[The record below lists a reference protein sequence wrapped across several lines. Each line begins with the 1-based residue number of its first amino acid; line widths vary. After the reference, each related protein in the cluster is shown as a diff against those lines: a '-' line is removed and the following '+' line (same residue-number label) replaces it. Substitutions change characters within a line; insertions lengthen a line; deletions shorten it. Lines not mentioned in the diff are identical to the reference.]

1 MCCSRPT
8 AAESQQGCS
17 VPEHIHE
24 LLPDCPVWV
33 LQFIVASS
41 LLEQPPL
48 ALFGYQ
54 YPAWSTS
61 LGHLIGASSF
71 ICIPV
76 YMVYKLVWTPGSLK
90 QVRATPAQ
98 CCPQLSPPPFSPVF
112 GTSLSSGP
120 WQPNGGAAAPAS
132 RARGPIAGREPIA
145 FLFLLQRLAVCI
157 RPEKTVRDPQVEAVG
172 MEPAL

>member
-1 MCCSRPT
+1 M
-8 AAESQQGCS
+8 
-17 VPEHIHE
+17 PEHIHE

-98 CCPQLSPPPFSPVF
+98 CCPQLSPPPLF
-112 GTSLSSGP
+112 TSFWDISELGAVAAQWRSSS
-120 WQPNGGAAAPAS
+120 S
-132 RARGPIAGREPIA
+132 R
-145 FLFLLQRLAVCI
+145 
-157 RPEKTVRDPQVEAVG
+157 
-172 MEPAL
+172 

>member
-1 MCCSRPT
+1 ML
-8 AAESQQGCS
+8 
-17 VPEHIHE
+17 EHIHE
-24 LLPDCPVWV
+24 LLPDCPLWV

-90 QVRATPAQ
+90 QVRATSAQ
-98 CCPQLSPPPFSPVF
+98 CCPQLSPLLF
-112 GTSLSSGP
+112 TSFWDISELGAIAAQWKSSS
-120 WQPNGGAAAPAS
+120 S
-132 RARGPIAGREPIA
+132 R
-145 FLFLLQRLAVCI
+145 
-157 RPEKTVRDPQVEAVG
+157 
-172 MEPAL
+172 